1 MSEGKGRGPAR
12 DKGEKP
18 PPNGVMIM
26 NIGQFK
32 RADNGDLIGSI
43 ASVTIDLPRLGLR
56 PVRSDN
62 DRAPAFEIM
71 ALNVARRWVV
81 VGALWEQVSNSSGE
95 TFYQG
100 RLEDPSFQ
108 NPLPIMLFGDDVD
121 GFRVVWNREERGN
134 RDMDGNRRRRNRSE
148 NTTEEAGEPAI
159 PPLSDMPGE
168 GAAPRR
174 QRSPRGQRSDAFE
187 GNATEGGQLIDAA
200 AE

>member
-1 MSEGKGRGPAR
+1 
-12 DKGEKP
+12 
-18 PPNGVMIM
+18 MIM

-32 RADNGDLIGSI
+32 RAQNGDLLGSI

-71 ALNVARRWVV
+71 ALNVGNRWVV

-100 RLEDPSFQ
+100 KLEDPSFK
-108 NPLPIMLFGDDVD
+108 NPLPILLFGDDID

-134 RDMDGNRRRRNRSE
+134 RDMDGNRRRRNRSDE
-148 NTTEEAGEPAI
+148 TNEEAGEPAI
-159 PPLSDMPGE
+159 PPLSDMAGE
-168 GAAPRR
+168 EAAPRR
-174 QRSPRGQRSDAFE
+174 QRSPRGQRSDTFE
-187 GNATEGGQLIDAA
+187 GNATETGKLIDAA